1 MGSAQEARGAWHS
14 GIMGNQAGKQKGEA
28 GDYDPAAAGGD
39 GKGKKG
45 GKWGDSRTN
54 SFGDGRSTG
63 PAASSH
69 PIDFGAEH
77 VGSAAGEHHGG
88 LKSMSPGSGAMP
100 VPSPKNIPIGV
111 PMAAGKVVPYKRPK
125 GTIEWDSEEEEEED
139 DAAARRDSKSKS
151 KVSLTD
157 FEVLHC
163 IHSGHGR
170 PYTRT
175 NRHTHVV

>member
-1 MGSAQEARGAWHS
+1 
-14 GIMGNQAGKQKGEA
+14 MGNQAGKHKGEA

-45 GKWGDSRTN
+45 GKWGDGRTN
-54 SFGDGRSTG
+54 SFGDGRSATG
-63 PAASSH
+63 TSSAASSH
-69 PIDFGAEH
+69 PIDFGAEQA
-77 VGSAAGEHHGG
+77 GSAAGEHHGG

-111 PMAAGKVVPYKRPK
+111 PMAAGKAVPYKRPK

-139 DAAARRDSKSKS
+139 AAAARRDSKSRS

-157 FEVLHC
+157 FEVLYC
-163 IHSGHGR
+163 ICSGHGR
-170 PYTRT
+170 QYTHT
-175 NRHTHVV
+175 HTHVCAHARICT